1 MIKVFDASCV
11 LAALFEEP
19 GSATV
24 VQLWGDYEGV
34 ISAVNYAEVVTK
46 LAERGATSEEIP
58 IILEGIPLTV
68 LPFEEN
74 DCIQVGLLRPI
85 TKTLG
90 LSLGDRACIAL
101 GGKLSAAII
110 TADKAWKGIKGIDV
124 VVVR

>member
-24 VQLWGDYEGV
+24 VQLWSDDEGV

-46 LAERGATSEEIP
+46 LAERGATPEEIP
-58 IILEGIPLTV
+58 IILEGIPLAV

-74 DCIQVGLLRPI
+74 DCMQVGLLRPL
-85 TKTLG
+85 TKALG
-90 LSLGDRACIAL
+90 LSLSDRACIAL
-101 GGKLSAAII
+101 GRKLNATII
-110 TADKAWKGIKGIDV
+110 TADKAWKGIKGIEV